1 MNRPGFIYFLLFM
14 LAALCSIPFLRLIGK
29 KNQDVFEPVYVTTA
43 YFILLFIVSTLYT
56 ISGGGKYI
64 AVPLDLPTED
74 AVATSLI
81 YLIACYSFFLVG
93 YYSNFGKAIAS
104 SLPPPPGEWDSGK
117 FKVIAPLMLCMGG
130 ISYYL
135 LIQHFGGFDYYI
147 SHKQETL
154 TGGGQQFFLDGVPL
168 ILQVFIVSFSLYL
181 TKKRFFKLTFLVLL
195 PALLII
201 GFLSGSKGQ
210 FMVPLM
216 SAMIAYHYLKKK
228 ISLAAVAA
236 VLVLFFAVTP
246 LFNIYRG
253 IGDYSRLQ
261 GDAQKS
267 YLGMDVSGF
276 MRNSMQRFQGIESM
290 ALIVRDTPDVMDYQ
304 YGKTFAYIAVAWI
317 PRELWNDKPIISF
330 GKIFALTYLHN
341 WDLGE
346 GTSAA
351 ATLPGEA
358 YINFHF
364 AGVLLAGLLMG
375 VILRAYYEYLIK
387 MHRGPP
393 SVYLYAFSFLYMIV
407 SWEFNIGGMIII
419 VLTNFMF
426 FIVFSS
432 LMGKRKTA

>member
-29 KNQDVFEPVYVTTA
+29 KNQDIFEPVYVTTA

-276 MRNSMQRFQGIESM
+276 MRNSMQRFQGM
-290 ALIVRDTPDVMDYQ
+290 NP
-304 YGKTFAYIAVAWI
+304 W
-317 PRELWNDKPIISF
+317 P
-330 GKIFALTYLHN
+330 
-341 WDLGE
+341 
-346 GTSAA
+346 
-351 ATLPGEA
+351 
-358 YINFHF
+358 
-364 AGVLLAGLLMG
+364 
-375 VILRAYYEYLIK
+375 
-387 MHRGPP
+387 
-393 SVYLYAFSFLYMIV
+393 
-407 SWEFNIGGMIII
+407 
-419 VLTNFMF
+419 
-426 FIVFSS
+426 
-432 LMGKRKTA
+432 